1 MKKEYFSPE
10 FDFVKISF
18 DEILSDDNV
27 LTSKGE
33 IGRDSG
39 DPIGEDT

>member
-18 DEILSDDNV
+18 DEILSDDKV

-39 DPIGEDT
+39 DPVGPDE

>member
-27 LTSKGE
+27 RTSKGE
-33 IGRDSG
+33 IGHDGG
-39 DPIGEDT
+39 DPVGPDE